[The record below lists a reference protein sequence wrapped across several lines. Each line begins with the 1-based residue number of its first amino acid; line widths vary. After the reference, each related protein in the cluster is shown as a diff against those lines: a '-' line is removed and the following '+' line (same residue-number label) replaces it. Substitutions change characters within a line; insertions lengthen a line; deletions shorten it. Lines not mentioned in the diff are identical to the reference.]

1 MAVKQL
7 APTVLVAALLAVTA
21 VAFAF
26 AQRAKL
32 EDSPIQNI
40 RLERRLISPVCTACS
55 PAAREV
61 DVRMR
66 LVEDDHVR
74 VDIVDLNGVPVREAV
89 FAGRYTPRSLRFA
102 WDGRDSEGRVVAD
115 GLYRLRVR
123 LADEGRTLEVPQEVR
138 VDGTAPTIEEVDV
151 KPRVISPD
159 GDHRSDRAAI
169 SYRFGEPAYAVL
181 FVNGKR
187 RAGRSFRRSPEGVL
201 HWYAQGVRPGTY
213 RLALAAQ
220 DPSGNQSPSTREFAV
235 RVRFVE
241 LARRRF
247 VVRPTAMF
255 RARVSTDSTRLVY
268 RLAGRTVRIEQSRP
282 VRSFWVRAPQAPGR
296 YVLTVRVGTQRA
308 RATVVVRGPRR

>member
-1 MAVKQL
+1 VS
-7 APTVLVAALLAVTA
+7 VLLGATAA
-21 VAFAF
+21 AFAF

-32 EDSPIQNI
+32 EESPISNI
-40 RLERRLISPVCTACS
+40 RLERRLLSPVCKACN

-66 LVEDDHVR
+66 LVEEDHVR
-74 VDIVDLNGVPVREAV
+74 VDVVDLSGVAVREAV

-102 WDGRDSEGRVVAD
+102 WDGLDSEGRVVAD

-123 LADEGRTLEVPQEVR
+123 LADEGRTLEVPQEIR

-151 KPRVISPD
+151 QPRVISPD
-159 GDHRSDRAAI
+159 GDRRSDRAVV

-181 FVNGKR
+181 FVDGER
-187 RAGRSFRRSPEGVL
+187 RPGRSFRREPTGTL
-201 HWYAQGVRPGTY
+201 QWYAVGLPPGTY

-220 DPSGNQSPSTREFAV
+220 DPSGNQSPSTREFEV

-247 VVRPTAMF
+247 TVGPTAMF
-255 RARVSTDSTRLVY
+255 RVRVSTDASRLTY
-268 RLAGRTVRIEQSRP
+268 SLAGRTLSLGQRRP
-282 VRSFWVRAPQAPGR
+282 IGRFWVRAPEAPGR
-296 YVLTVRVGTQRA
+296 YRLVVRVGERRA
-308 RATVVVRGPRR
+308 QAIVVVRRRRR

>member
-1 MAVKQL
+1 MKQV

-21 VAFAF
+21 AAFAF
-26 AQRAKL
+26 TQRAKL

-40 RLERRLISPVCTACS
+40 RLERRLISPVCTACN

-66 LVEDDHVR
+66 LVEEDHVR
-74 VDIVDLNGVPVREAV
+74 VDIVDLRGVPVREAV
-89 FAGRYTPRSLRFA
+89 FAGRHTPRSLRFA
-102 WDGRDSEGRVVAD
+102 WDGRDSDGRVVSD

-138 VDGTAPTIEEVDV
+138 VDGTAPTIEEIDV
-151 KPRVISPD
+151 QPRVISPD

-187 RAGRSFRRSPEGVL
+187 TAGRSFRRRPAGVL
-201 HWYAQGVRPGTY
+201 HWYAQGLRPGMY
-213 RLALAAQ
+213 RLALAAH
-220 DPSGNQSPSTREFAV
+220 DPSGNQSASTREFTV

-241 LARRRF
+241 LGRKRYVVPPGSRF
-247 VVRPTAMF
+247 
-255 RARVSTDSTRLVY
+255 RVWLSTDGTSLSY
-268 RLAGRTVRIEQSRP
+268 RLGQEKAFITSEQP
-282 VRSFWVRAPQAPGR
+282 PHLLKLTAPRRPGR
-296 YVLTVRVGTQRA
+296 YVLTVRVGNRRA
-308 RATVVVRGPRR
+308 QAIVVVRRQPR